1 MALEGGG
8 GVWWPLSQPGTR
20 EEPELALA
28 AVCTGPHASILSLAL
43 ILLASAPDFSMGEP
57 RPSPGLQGTLVLF
70 PIPALG
76 LWDPSQGALGSPP
89 PWGLTYLLPGTC
101 LFKFPQAGPSRG
113 PGSGHLEGQG
123 ALALCPPP
131 PPRPRRME
139 GLVNW

>member
-57 RPSPGLQGTLVLF
+57 RPSPGLQGTQCGGAVVKARA
-70 PIPALG
+70 PATGDLHTDTEIRAGLG
-76 LWDPSQGALGSPP
+76 FATL
-89 PWGLTYLLPGTC
+89 LLP
-101 LFKFPQAGPSRG
+101 
-113 PGSGHLEGQG
+113 
-123 ALALCPPP
+123 
-131 PPRPRRME
+131 
-139 GLVNW
+139 